1 MKFSKFQT
9 CLLVVVLFSSIVEE
23 NIFVFSEQNVGFFIF
38 GDSILDAGN
47 NNYINTTTNFQANF
61 PPYGLTFFHN
71 PTGRFSD
78 GRLIPDFIAE
88 YAKLPLIR
96 PYLDPHNNLYIH
108 GVNFASGG
116 SGALLES
123 HQGSA
128 ITLQTQLTNFIEVG
142 KSLRKKLGDNRAQNL
157 LSNSVYL
164 ISTGGNDYISLFEG
178 DSTAFQIY
186 TQTQYVNM
194 VIGNLTTVIQEI
206 YKNGGRKFGLVGV
219 PSLGCMPRLK
229 MLKGEGHGKCVEEA
243 SSIVNLHNKLL
254 PIALQNL
261 ATQLNGFKYAF
272 ADANNLLLQIIQN
285 PSKYG
290 FKEVETACCG
300 SGEYRGIY
308 SCGGRRGTKEF
319 KLCEDPTKYLFFDSY
334 HPNQKAYEQLARLM
348 WSGDEQVINP
358 YNLKQLFQYGS
369 PSLAYE

>member
-1 MKFSKFQT
+1 M
-9 CLLVVVLFSSIVEE
+9 CLFLLLLSSVEQR
-23 NIFVFSEQNVGFFIF
+23 ILVFSQQNVGLFIF
-38 GDSILDAGN
+38 GDSILDVGN
-47 NNYINTTTNFQANF
+47 NNFINTTTKFQANF
-61 PPYGLTFFHN
+61 PPYGLTFFHI

-78 GRLIPDFIAE
+78 GRLLPDFIAE

-128 ITLQTQLTNFIEVG
+128 ITLQTQLKYFIEVG

-157 LSNSVYL
+157 ISNSVYL
-164 ISTGGNDYISLFEG
+164 VSTGGNDYISPFEG

-186 TQTQYVNM
+186 TPTQYVNM
-194 VIGNLTTVIQEI
+194 VIGNLTTVIKEI
-206 YKNGGRKFGLVGV
+206 YKNGGRKFAFVGV
-219 PSLGCMPRLK
+219 PPLGCMPRLK
-229 MLKGEGHGKCVEEA
+229 LLKGVGHGSCVEEA
-243 SSIVNLHNKLL
+243 SSIARLHNKLL
-254 PIALQNL
+254 PTALQNL
-261 ATQLNGFKYAF
+261 AIQLNGFKYAF
-272 ADANNLLLQIIQN
+272 ADVNTLLLQRIQN

-308 SCGGRRGTKEF
+308 SCGGKRGIKEF
-319 KLCEDPTKYLFFDSY
+319 KLCEDPTQYLFFDSY
-334 HPNQKAYEQLARLM
+334 HPNQKAYEQLAKLM
-348 WSGDEQVINP
+348 WSGDEQIIKP
-358 YNLKQLFQYGS
+358 YNLKQLFQYGAL
-369 PSLAYE
+369 LASQ